1 MNNLGNSIKVAVV
14 MVLARKYGKLHH
26 TVGGHEHDIFVSYH
40 VYEYKGKIYHFPAT
54 DNGKD

>member
-14 MVLARKYGKLHH
+14 MVLARKYGKYHH
-26 TVGGHEHDIFVSYH
+26 TIGGHEHDIFVSYH

>member
-1 MNNLGNSIKVAVV
+1 MNKLGNSIKVAVV
-14 MVLARKYGKLHH
+14 MVLARKYGKYHH